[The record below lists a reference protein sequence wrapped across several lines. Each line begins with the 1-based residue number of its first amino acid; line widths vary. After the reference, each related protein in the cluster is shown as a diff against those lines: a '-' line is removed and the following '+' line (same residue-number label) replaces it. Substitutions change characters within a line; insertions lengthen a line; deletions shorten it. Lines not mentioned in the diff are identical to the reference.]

1 MKQRYFIALL
11 SLMLL
16 VVYSVQAAN
25 ITVQFNTRSWD
36 KDKKEV
42 VTTINEAE
50 CILIEGQN
58 DEWQGLGQKGGEFYY
73 AVKGNVKRKTLNC
86 FGVVHLVLLDGATL
100 TCTGGIKVLETNGCD
115 LHIHSQSDGQSEGRI
130 TATNSYQGAAGIGSS
145 TDMRAGNI
153 FIHGGTINATG
164 GEYAAGI
171 GGGSSEEKYGVGAGR
186 IYIYAG
192 IVTAKGG
199 DKRQAS
205 EVVVRGEITMMTLA
219 SCMSMAA
226 PSKPPAAKWVPAWAV
241 VAPGTL
247 GIISVRELEH
257 MVAASMFMVES

>member
-153 FIHGGTINATG
+153 FIHGVLSMPPAV
-164 GEYAAGI
+164 
-171 GGGSSEEKYGVGAGR
+171 SMLP
-186 IYIYAG
+186 
-192 IVTAKGG
+192 
-199 DKRQAS
+199 AS
-205 EVVVRGEITMMTLA
+205 AEAVVRKNMVLEQAGFT
-219 SCMSMAA
+219 SM
-226 PSKPPAAKWVPAWAV
+226 PA
-241 VAPGTL
+241 L
-247 GIISVRELEH
+247 
-257 MVAASMFMVES
+257 